1 MTTKERLQVRYSA
14 QVHER
19 YKHLSQSFRWWIR
32 SVLNSKNKRS
42 ITSLTNV
49 KYIETNP
56 RENTNVDI
64 IARLVPQSEINK
76 TCGFE
81 QLSCSLVGGTTDE
94 IMFSY
99 ENWMG
104 GSRYEGSVE
113 AYRRYLINHEF
124 LHCRPFN
131 LDHPTD
137 KEMTELCSSGKAKLP
152 VMYQQSRGRF
162 GKCVHNSWPL
172 NHELEK

>member
-1 MTTKERLQVRYSA
+1 MKRRPQIRYVA

-19 YKHLSQSFRWWIR
+19 YSHLLQSFRWWLR
-32 SVLNSKNKRS
+32 SVLTNTRKHS

-49 KYIETNP
+49 KYIEIDQP
-56 RENTNVDI
+56 SKADI

-76 TCGFE
+76 VCGFE
-81 QLSCSLVGGTTDE
+81 QLSCSLVGGDTDE

-104 GSRYEGSVE
+104 GSHFEGSVE

-124 LHCRPFN
+124 LHCRPFH

-137 KEMTELCSSGKAKLP
+137 KEMTELCSRAKAKAKLP
-152 VMYQQSRGRF
+152 VMYQQSRGTV

-172 NHELEK
+172 KDEVE